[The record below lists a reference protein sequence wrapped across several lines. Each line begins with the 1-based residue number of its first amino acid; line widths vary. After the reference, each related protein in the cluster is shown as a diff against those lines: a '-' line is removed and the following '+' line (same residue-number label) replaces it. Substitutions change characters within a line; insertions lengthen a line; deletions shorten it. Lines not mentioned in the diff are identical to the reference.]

1 MADSHDKKWFR
12 IAELERQS
20 GVSRRTIHFY
30 LQEGLLHAP
39 MKTGKTMAY
48 YDEAHLE
55 RLKIICAAKK
65 QGMPLFAIREKI
77 SAMKG
82 APDLPARNKGI
93 GGAGARKTAKKK
105 PKSAQGNKTREAI
118 LDLACSIF
126 RSEGYKGAKVSDI
139 TKRLNV
145 GKGTFYF
152 YFSDK
157 KELFLECVPR
167 IFAELF
173 SDGWDEIGRER
184 DPMVR
189 LQLRAKAVLP
199 VLKEFCAILALCK
212 EAVEDPDPKLKD
224 LGNRVFTSI
233 RKPIETDL
241 IKGMKMG
248 LFRDVDAKLTSAII
262 VGIAEGLQYLQSC
275 EEGFGMASAQQSL
288 LDFFRYGVAGDA
300 R

>member
-1 MADSHDKKWFR
+1 MSDLQIKKWFR
-12 IAELERQS
+12 ISELERLS

-30 LQEGLLHAP
+30 LQEGLLHPP

-77 SAMKG
+77 AAMEG
-82 APDLPARNKGI
+82 APELPVRSKGL
-93 GGAGARKTAKKK
+93 GPAAAYKGSRKM

-118 LDLACSIF
+118 LDLACRMF
-126 RSEGYKGAKVSDI
+126 RAEGYKSTKVSDI

-173 SDGWDEIGRER
+173 SEGWDEIGKER
-184 DPMVR
+184 DPLVR

-199 VLKEFCAILALCK
+199 VLKEFCSILSLCREAL
-212 EAVEDPDPKLKD
+212 DDQDPKLKA
-224 LGNRVFTSI
+224 LGNRIFTSI
-233 RKPIETDL
+233 RRPIETDI

-248 LFRDVDAKLTSAII
+248 RFRDMDAKVTSAII
-262 VGIAEGLQYLQSC
+262 IGIAEGLQYLQAC
-275 EEGFGMASAQQSL
+275 EEGFGPESAQEGL
-288 LDFFRYGVAGDA
+288 FDFFRYGVAGKA
-300 R
+300 T

>member
-1 MADSHDKKWFR
+1 MTDSHIKNWFR

-30 LQEGLLHAP
+30 LQEGLLHPP

-77 SAMKG
+77 AAMEG
-82 APDLPARNKGI
+82 APELPVRTKGP
-93 GGAGARKTAKKK
+93 GGGGIRKAARKL
-105 PKSAQGNKTREAI
+105 PKSAQGHKTREAI
-118 LDLACSIF
+118 LDLACRMF
-126 RSEGYKGAKVSDI
+126 RAEGYKSTKVSDI

-173 SDGWDEIGRER
+173 SDGWDEIGQER
-184 DPMVR
+184 DPLVR

-199 VLKEFCAILALCK
+199 VLKEFCAILALCR
-212 EAVEDPDPKLKD
+212 EALDDPDPKLKS
-224 LGNRVFTSI
+224 LGNRIFTSI
-233 RKPIETDL
+233 RKPIETDIL
-241 IKGMKMG
+241 KGMKMG
-248 LFRDVDAKLTSAII
+248 RFRDVDAKVTSAII
-262 VGIAEGLQYLQSC
+262 IGIAEGLQYLQAC
-275 EEGFGMASAQQSL
+275 EEGFGAVSAQESL
-288 LDFFRYGVAGDA
+288 FDFFRYGVAGRSA
-300 R
+300 